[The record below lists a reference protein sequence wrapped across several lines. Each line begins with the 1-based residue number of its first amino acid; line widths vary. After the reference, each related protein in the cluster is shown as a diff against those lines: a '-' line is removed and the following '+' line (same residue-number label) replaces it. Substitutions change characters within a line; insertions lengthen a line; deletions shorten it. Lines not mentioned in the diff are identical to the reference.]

1 MLKDRH
7 CYLTIYQKRYQEP
20 EYTGKRSTHRE
31 GEAGAQRRGGT
42 RDGRIPQW
50 TTGTWVQAEG
60 GNGGENGRGN
70 GSSCRHAAQGEETRG
85 GSWQVEG
92 VVDVQVD
99 GVPRRERRWGAGVT
113 ER

>member
-1 MLKDRH
+1 MDDGDL
-7 CYLTIYQKRYQEP
+7 
-20 EYTGKRSTHRE
+20 G
-31 GEAGAQRRGGT
+31 AGRG
-42 RDGRIPQW
+42 RKW
-50 TTGTWVQAEG
+50 
-60 GNGGENGRGN
+60 GGENRRGN